1 MSLETVFQTVEP
13 ANKNVVW
20 LQPVNGIIVQKV
32 YGNAGWQ
39 IVGSPAGTSTAD
51 STVPGE
57 GYIEETTDKYVFKI
71 SSNLVDQAS
80 NINTAADIG
89 LSKTVNVHIIG
100 RLYGVDYDTV
110 GVYHNGEISAVQGD
124 THIVFDVNFDTGEIT
139 QHSYYDLSTYIEGLE
154 LEIGNSDV
162 VKERNLKKLR
172 RVTVKTNVF
181 SVHIDYGIGVG
192 SWVDSVGGFAH
203 ITTAQGK
210 EAYYDINKDGS
221 VIADTDYVTPI
232 SLYGKYLENGGT
244 RGENEFYETL
254 FSFID

>member
-20 LQPVNGIIVQKV
+20 LHPVNGIIVQKV
-32 YGNAGWQ
+32 YGNGGWQ
-39 IVGSPAGTSTAD
+39 VVGSPAKTPTIG

-57 GYIEETTDKYVFKI
+57 GYIEEVTDKYIFKI

-80 NINTAADIG
+80 NIDTAADIG

-100 RLYGVDYDTV
+100 RLYGIDYDTV

-154 LEIGNSDV
+154 LEIGDSDV
-162 VKERNLKKLR
+162 VKQRNLEKLR

-181 SVHIDYGIGVG
+181 STHIDYGIGVG
-192 SWVDSVGGFAH
+192 TWVDNNGGFAH
-203 ITTAQGK
+203 ITTAQGHT
-210 EAYYDINKDGS
+210 AYYDISEDGAVTVNNKH
-221 VIADTDYVTPI
+221 I
-232 SLYGKYLENGGT
+232 SPDSIYGKYLVSGGNKS
-244 RGENEFYETL
+244 EEDFYTEL
-254 FSFID
+254 FSFL